1 MGYLFETELREEAE
15 KYIKTLGVAGI
26 QGRIAPDGFRDYL
39 VKLSISVGQK
49 SFGNI
54 NLYYS
59 PNKKSFSLKTHE
71 LKEKSII
78 PELETAW
85 ASNYP
90 SKLMTQRAPEGN
102 QPASLMEY
110 EAYVDGSYIDGPIGY
125 GALILKDG
133 KSVFEVGATVQ
144 IPTLLEMRQVGG
156 ELQAV
161 YTAIEWCQNNHVQL
175 ISVFYDY
182 EGIERWATGTWKA
195 NNPATQAYARFIQEC
210 GIQILW
216 NKVKSHSGNHWNDY
230 VDRLAKQGSQ
240 GQKTATSN
248 VTDELSKI
256 LEKARDFVVRLQ
268 QESITAD
275 VLGIINGQFVR
286 LTVRPRGQVDIYN
299 TLKRTPDEPYFSN
312 IPDLQLQQKIAALW
326 KSFYRGDTVPADLAP
341 KKVSPLAEVEH
352 FYTIMAPYRD
362 CWFDF
367 SEFANALARA
377 CENESRLGK
386 FALILKNAHDF
397 TTLETVYQQIKAE
410 GNH

>member
-1 MGYLFETELREEAE
+1 MEYLFETELREEAE
-15 KYIKTLGVAGI
+15 KFIKTLVVAGI

-102 QPASLMEY
+102 QPASPMEY

-125 GALILKDG
+125 GTLILKDG
-133 KSVFEVGATVQ
+133 KSVFEIGATVQ
-144 IPTLLEMRQVGG
+144 IPALLEMRQVGG

-175 ISVFYDY
+175 ISIFYDY
-182 EGIERWATGTWKA
+182 EGIERWATGSWKV

-210 GIQILW
+210 GIRILW
-216 NKVKSHSGNHWNDY
+216 NKVKSHSGNPWNEY
-230 VDRLAKQGSQ
+230 ADRLAKQGSQ
-240 GQKTATSN
+240 RSKTISSNAGVQINLILQKAQEFVSFLQNQKITAT
-248 VTDELSKI
+248 VT
-256 LEKARDFVVRLQ
+256 
-268 QESITAD
+268 
-275 VLGIINGQFVR
+275 GIMNGQFVR
-286 LTVRPRGQVDIYN
+286 ILVQPRGQMDIYC
-299 TLKRTPDEPYFSN
+299 TRKRTPEEPYLSNFS
-312 IPDLQLQQKIAALW
+312 DSDFQQQVLSLW
-326 KSFYRGDTVPADLAP
+326 KVFYQGASIIFEPRMTTVDSGLD
-341 KKVSPLAEVEH
+341 EVKH
-352 FYTIMAPYRD
+352 LYNIMGPYRD

-367 SEFANALARA
+367 SDFAKALEQA
-377 CENESRLGK
+377 CNRLGRLEK
-386 FALILKNAHDF
+386 CGQIIDMVYDF
-397 TTLETVYQQIKAE
+397 YALETIYHDITDTPL
-410 GNH
+410 